1 MPRASLW
8 HPSKALIKSTLGQRR
23 CLSIHEYQAQHLLAQ
38 YQVPVPRGWLAT
50 TPAEVAQY
58 LDEIGGRGVIK
69 SQVLAGGRGLGSFGN
84 GFKGG
89 VRVVASSDEGRDISS
104 KMLGQRL
111 FTKQTPPEGLPV
123 DKVYVVEQLNIT
135 HEFYLAITTDRS
147 NGCPVLIM
155 SQGGGG
161 VEELAAKDPNA
172 VFKVPLQYSAGVTEE
187 TTHALCDRFALDR
200 GQLTAILQPL
210 FTFFKECDATLV
222 EINPLIRE
230 SDSGRLICADS
241 KVSIDNAASG
251 RQSQIFSLRD
261 KSQEMAVELE
271 AEKHGLVYIQLEGN
285 IGCLVNGA
293 GLAMATNDAVATYG
307 GSCANFLDG
316 GGQATKETMV
326 KAFELIL
333 SDNRVNTILV
343 NIFGG
348 ITRCDMIAESIIA
361 AAQNFHG
368 IPIVVRLQGTNSAEG
383 QKMIAESGLQL
394 FAEDEFG
401 SAVKKAIELAG
412 SSLHPGA
419 STSNATAARAGSN
432 GPSNLRSTTV
442 NQQSARTCSSSSLQ
456 HLNQKTLYAQSN
468 SRRGMATTTAR
479 YASQSSNPSTIS
491 NLNIGQDTKV
501 IYQGFTGKA

>member
-1 MPRASLW
+1 MKLMPES
-8 HPSKALIKSTLGQRR
+8 QR
-23 CLSIHEYQAQHLLAQ
+23 
-38 YQVPVPRGWLAT
+38 
-50 TPAEVAQY
+50 
-58 LDEIGGRGVIK
+58 
-69 SQVLAGGRGLGSFGN
+69 
-84 GFKGG
+84 
-89 VRVVASSDEGRDISS
+89 SDEGRDISS

-123 DKVYVVEQLNIT
+123 DKVYVVEHLNIT

-230 SDSGRLICADS
+230 SDSGRLICAGS
-241 KVSIDNAASG
+241 KVSIDNAASR

-333 SDNRVNTILV
+333 SDKRVNTILV

-348 ITRCDMIAESIIA
+348 
-361 AAQNFHG
+361 NFSD
-368 IPIVVRLQGTNSAEG
+368 VL
-383 QKMIAESGLQL
+383 GL
-394 FAEDEFG
+394 D
-401 SAVKKAIELAG
+401 
-412 SSLHPGA
+412 
-419 STSNATAARAGSN
+419 
-432 GPSNLRSTTV
+432 
-442 NQQSARTCSSSSLQ
+442 
-456 HLNQKTLYAQSN
+456 
-468 SRRGMATTTAR
+468 
-479 YASQSSNPSTIS
+479 
-491 NLNIGQDTKV
+491 
-501 IYQGFTGKA
+501 